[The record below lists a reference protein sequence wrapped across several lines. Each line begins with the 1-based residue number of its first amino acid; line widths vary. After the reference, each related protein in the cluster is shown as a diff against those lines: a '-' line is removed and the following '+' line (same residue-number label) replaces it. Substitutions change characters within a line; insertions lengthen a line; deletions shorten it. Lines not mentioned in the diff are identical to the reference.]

1 MSRLVRRRWLIGLV
15 VVVAIGA
22 AAVYVYC
29 GAHMPAQTA
38 HAAGAKALYQ
48 CPMHPGYTSERPGDC
63 PICGMKLVPIKTEQK
78 ATHTPAA
85 GNVATRGPMV
95 AGQAAVYLSPEK
107 QQLIGLRTGAVE
119 RVPLTKVVRAV
130 GQIVPDETR
139 ISRVYTKVSGWVDKL
154 YVNFTGDQVRK
165 GQPLLSIYS
174 PELVSTQEEYLL
186 ALRAQKR
193 LQQSPFVEVADG
205 GASLLAATR
214 RRLELWDVPESEIR
228 RIERAGQPIKTI
240 TLYAPTSGFVMEKPV
255 LEGQKVDPAT
265 PLMVVADLG
274 VVWLQAEFYEADVP
288 LVKVGQQARLT
299 VNAYPDRYWSCVI
312 DYIYPSVDPQ
322 TRTLRARLK
331 VANPGMVLRP
341 GMYANVSIEKPLGY
355 QLTVS
360 QDAVLN
366 SGTRQIVFLDRG
378 DGHFEPREVT
388 VGQRTDDRVEILSG
402 LQAGDRIVT
411 SGNFLV
417 DSESRLE
424 SALEGM
430 QPMPGMEH
438 GAKPQSPGGPQPG
451 AAVPH
456 EKTKPTAPKQKS
468 MPGMPGMPGM

>member
-1 MSRLVRRRWLIGLV
+1 V
-15 VVVAIGA
+15 VVVAIGG
-22 AAVYVYC
+22 AAVYAYC
-29 GAHMPAQTA
+29 GLHMPAPKA
-38 HAAGAKALYQ
+38 DGAGAKALYH
-48 CPMHPGYTSERPGDC
+48 CPMHPSYTSEHPGDC
-63 PICGMKLVPIKTEQK
+63 PICGMKLVPVKTERK
-78 ATHTPAA
+78 PARAPTA
-85 GNVATRGPMV
+85 GSAAAPGPTV
-95 AGQAAVYLSPEK
+95 TGQGAVYLSPEK
-107 QQLIGLRTGAVE
+107 QQLIGLRTGVVE
-119 RVPLTKVVRAV
+119 RRPLTKVVRAV
-130 GQIVPDETR
+130 GQIAPDETR
-139 ISRVYTKVSGWVDKL
+139 LSRVYSKVGGWVEQL

-193 LQQSPFVEVADG
+193 LKQSPFAEVADG

-228 RIERAGQPIKTI
+228 RVERAGKPIKTI

-274 VVWLQAEFYEADVP
+274 VVWTQVEFYEADVA
-288 LVKVGQQARLT
+288 LVKVGQQAGMM
-299 VNAYPDRYWSCVI
+299 VNAYPDRYWTCVI

-331 VANPGMVLRP
+331 VANPGMILRP
-341 GMYANVSIEKPLGY
+341 GMYANVSIEQALGY
-355 QLTVS
+355 QLTVP

-366 SGTRQIVFLDRG
+366 SGTRQVVFVDRG
-378 DGHFEPREVT
+378 DGHFEPREVMI
-388 VGQRTDDRVEILSG
+388 GQRSDDRIEILSG
-402 LQAGDRIVT
+402 LKAGDRIVT

-417 DSESRLE
+417 DSESRLQ

-438 GAKPQSPGGPQPG
+438 GGRKTPSPQRTQPKAAPPQKAAPTGPE
-451 AAVPH
+451 H
-456 EKTKPTAPKQKS
+456 K
-468 MPGMPGMPGM
+468 GMPGM